1 MNPLA
6 TVYRG
11 MSQAA
16 LDAGYDNSKGVANS
30 SALMADFTATSEVT
44 RQLPGVK
51 LGLRYGP
58 AERNLID
65 FFPAPGVSG
74 GTGERPLL
82 VFIHGGYWQ
91 MRAKESFSFL
101 AEAFLSHGIHV
112 AMVGY
117 TLAPQ
122 ASMSEIVHEVRSSV
136 QWLSNNAETLG
147 VDRSKIVV
155 SGWSAGGHLTAMC
168 MDLPE
173 VFAGLA
179 VSGIYDLEPIRLNYL
194 NEKLQLTPDSVA
206 ALSPMHLPLSPK
218 PMLIAYGGDELSELQ
233 RQSNEFFALRQ
244 QHGLAG
250 ELLPLPGLNHF
261 TMLAE
266 MARSHGVMARS
277 VAALLGIATASA

>member
-1 MNPLA
+1 MNPVSS
-6 TVYRG
+6 VYRG
-11 MSQAA
+11 MSQSE

-30 SALMADFTATSEVT
+30 SALMADFTAVSEVI
-44 RQLPGVK
+44 RQRPGVK
-51 LGLRYGP
+51 IGLRYGP

-65 FFPAPGVSG
+65 FFPAPGV
-74 GTGERPLL
+74 TGDRPLL

-101 AEAFLSHGIHV
+101 AEAFLPHGIHV

-122 ASMSEIVHEVRSSV
+122 ASMSEIVGEVRSSV
-136 QWLSNNAETLG
+136 QWLASHAQTLG

-179 VSGIYDLEPIRLNYL
+179 VSGIYDLEPIRLSYL
-194 NEKLQLTPDSVA
+194 NEKLQLTPHDVA
-206 ALSPMHLPLSPK
+206 ALSPMHLALSPK
-218 PMLIAYGGDELSELQ
+218 PMLIAFGGDELSELQ

-250 ELLPLPGLNHF
+250 ALLALPALSHF
-261 TMLAE
+261 TILAE
-266 MARSHGVMARS
+266 MARSNGVMAQS
-277 VAALLGIATASA
+277 VATLVGNAAASA